1 MNYIEFILEHF
12 KKAKKIY
19 KSFFNYFFDKIITN
33 FYLSL
38 KKKNYIKRIFKI
50 SKKLFSHECLNVSQG
65 LISEKYQIHKKLIKI
80 SIIIIYSSYENME
93 NIIISLNNQ
102 TFEYFEIIIVFD
114 IDYENIDH
122 IFINYIK
129 SFDNIKLIKNKSKKG
144 KLKSI
149 NKGITFAKGKYLL
162 ILDQNCFF
170 INDNA
175 LENIY
180 TEITRERSD
189 ILEFNLYKIT
199 TNNYTSLYRCNHFLT
214 QFNFS
219 HIKYNLRFDDIDISK
234 ELLTNKLI
242 KSNYFKKILKRYNL
256 KDIEIIIDK
265 FYNDIFS
272 FIINSNE
279 PKFRR
284 TNSTNLYMDEKY
296 FEKKKFNDFSTAN
309 NKLKKETIFYI
320 NFIFD
325 NSKNTFKE
333 KETII
338 DIFFNVLSIIF
349 NKFTN
354 ISKSSLELIHKFLDC
369 KYISEPNKNFLKF
382 YYYSLIN

>member
-1 MNYIEFILEHF
+1 
-12 KKAKKIY
+12 
-19 KSFFNYFFDKIITN
+19 
-33 FYLSL
+33 
-38 KKKNYIKRIFKI
+38 
-50 SKKLFSHECLNVSQG
+50 
-65 LISEKYQIHKKLIKI
+65 
-80 SIIIIYSSYENME
+80 ME

-199 TNNYTSLYRCNHFLT
+199 TNN
-214 QFNFS
+214 
-219 HIKYNLRFDDIDISK
+219 
-234 ELLTNKLI
+234 
-242 KSNYFKKILKRYNL
+242 
-256 KDIEIIIDK
+256 
-265 FYNDIFS
+265 
-272 FIINSNE
+272 
-279 PKFRR
+279 
-284 TNSTNLYMDEKY
+284 
-296 FEKKKFNDFSTAN
+296 
-309 NKLKKETIFYI
+309 
-320 NFIFD
+320 
-325 NSKNTFKE
+325 
-333 KETII
+333 
-338 DIFFNVLSIIF
+338 
-349 NKFTN
+349 
-354 ISKSSLELIHKFLDC
+354 
-369 KYISEPNKNFLKF
+369 
-382 YYYSLIN
+382 